1 MTKRPGEAALL
12 ALVAAAFPGVGHV
25 LLGQRARGAAFCT
38 IVLLTS
44 ATGLLLGPRNGVAPL
59 AEYART
65 FLIVSGIMQALLVL
79 DVFERARGRR
89 G

>member
-12 ALVAAAFPGVGHV
+12 ALVAAALPGVGHL
-25 LLGQRARGAAFCT
+25 LLGQRRRAAAFCT
-38 IVLLTS
+38 IVLLTA
-44 ATGLLLGPRNGVAPL
+44 ATGLLLGPRNELAPV

-65 FLIVSGIMQALLVL
+65 YLLVAAIMQALLVV
-79 DVFERARGRR
+79 DVWERARGRR

>member
-1 MTKRPGEAALL
+1 VTKRPGEAALL

-25 LLGQRARGAAFCT
+25 FLGQRARGAAFCT
-38 IVLLTS
+38 IVLLTA
-44 ATGLLLGPRNGVAPL
+44 ATGLVLTLVDGPAPV

-65 FLIVSGIMQALLVL
+65 FLIVAAIMQALLVL
-79 DVFERARGRR
+79 DVWERARGRR

>member
-12 ALVAAAFPGVGHV
+12 ALVAAAFPGVGHA

-38 IVLLTS
+38 IVLLTA
-44 ATGLLLGPRNGVAPL
+44 ATGLALGPGNDVAAL

-65 FLIVSGIMQALLVL
+65 FLIVAGIMQALLVL

>member
-38 IVLLTS
+38 IVLLT
-44 ATGLLLGPRNGVAPL
+44 AVTGLLLGPTNDVAPL
-59 AEYART
+59 AEYARAY
-65 FLIVSGIMQALLVL
+65 LIVGAIMQALLVL
-79 DVFERARGRR
+79 DVWERARGRR

>member
-12 ALVAAAFPGVGHV
+12 ALVAAAFPGVGHA

-38 IVLLTS
+38 IVLLTA
-44 ATGLLLGPRNGVAPL
+44 ATGLALGPWNDVAAL

-65 FLIVSGIMQALLVL
+65 FLIVAGIMQALLVL
-79 DVFERARGRR
+79 DVFERARGGR

>member
-1 MTKRPGEAALL
+1 VTKRPGEAALL
-12 ALVAAAFPGVGHV
+12 ALVAAALPGVGHV
-25 LLGQRARGAAFCT
+25 LLGERARGAAFCT
-38 IVLLTS
+38 IVLLT
-44 ATGLLLGPRNGVAPL
+44 AGTGLALGPRNAVAAL

-65 FLIVSGIMQALLVL
+65 FLIVAGIMQALLVI

>member
-25 LLGQRARGAAFCT
+25 FLGQRARGAAFCT
-38 IVLLTS
+38 IVLLTA
-44 ATGLLLGPRNGVAPL
+44 ATGLALGPKNDVAPI

-65 FLIVSGIMQALLVL
+65 FLIVAGIMQALLVI
-79 DVFERARGRR
+79 DVWERALGRR

>member
-12 ALVAAAFPGVGHV
+12 VLVAAAFPGTGHV
-25 LLGQRARGAAFCT
+25 LLGQRSRGAAFCT
-38 IVLLTS
+38 IVLLT
-44 ATGLLLGPRNGVAPL
+44 ALTGVLLGPGSDVAPF

-65 FLIVSGIMQALLVL
+65 FLMIAALMQALLVL
-79 DVFERARGRR
+79 DVWERARGRR

>member
-25 LLGQRARGAAFCT
+25 FLGQRARGADFCK
-38 IVLLTS
+38 IVLLT
-44 ATGLLLGPRNGVAPL
+44 AGTGLLLGFLGEVAPIS
-59 AEYART
+59 EYART
-65 FLIVSGIMQALLVL
+65 FLIVAAIMQTLLVL
-79 DVFERARGRR
+79 DVWERAHGRR

>member
-25 LLGQRARGAAFCT
+25 FIGQRARGAAFCT
-38 IVLLTS
+38 IVLLTVL
-44 ATGLLLGPRNGVAPL
+44 TGLWLGPGNGVAPL

-65 FLIVSGIMQALLVL
+65 FLITAAIMQALLVL
-79 DVFERARGRR
+79 DVWERARGRR

>member
-1 MTKRPGEAALL
+1 VTKRPGEAALL
-12 ALVAAAFPGVGHV
+12 ALAAAAFPGVGHA
-25 LLGQRARGAAFCT
+25 LLGQRGRGAAFCT
-38 IVLLTS
+38 IVLLTA
-44 ATGLLLGPRNGVAPL
+44 ATGLFLGPRNDVAPL

-65 FLIVSGIMQALLVL
+65 YLAVAGIMQALLVL

>member
-1 MTKRPGEAALL
+1 
-12 ALVAAAFPGVGHV
+12 V

-38 IVLLTS
+38 IVLLTA
-44 ATGLLLGPRNGVAPL
+44 ATGLLVGPWSDVAAL

-65 FLIVSGIMQALLVL
+65 FLIVAGIMQALLVL
-79 DVFERARGRR
+79 DVWERARGRR

>member
-12 ALVAAAFPGVGHV
+12 LFLAAAFPGAGHA
-25 LLGQRARGAAFCT
+25 LLGFRRRSAAYAALV
-38 IVLLTS
+38 VLTF
-44 ATGLLLGPRNGVAPL
+44 ATGLLLGPGNPVAAL

-65 FLIVSGIMQALLVL
+65 YLLVGAIMQALLVL
-79 DVFERARGRR
+79 DVWERANGRR

>member
-1 MTKRPGEAALL
+1 VTKRPGEAALL
-12 ALVAAAFPGVGHV
+12 AFVAAAFPGVGHV
-25 LLGQRARGAAFCT
+25 FLGQRARGAAFCT
-38 IVLLTS
+38 IVLLTA
-44 ATGLLLGPRNGVAPL
+44 ATGIALGPKNAVAPI

-65 FLIVSGIMQALLVL
+65 FLIVAGIMQALLVI

>member
-1 MTKRPGEAALL
+1 VTKRPGEAALL

-25 LLGQRARGAAFCT
+25 LLGQRSRGAAFCT
-38 IVLLTS
+38 IVLLT
-44 ATGLLLGPRNGVAPL
+44 AGTGLALGVHDYVAPI

-65 FLIVSGIMQALLVL
+65 FLIVAGIMQALLVL
-79 DVFERARGRR
+79 DVWERARGRR